1 MKNVNI
7 RKCVQHHLQTGDAN
21 DNLPEIL
28 SPQPEWLSSGKQRTG
43 GYVVRVEWMGVQVL
57 TQSLH
62 GTEGRVGVQALAQS
76 LHGTEVGPGSR
87 CWQGGKDEGKGSSYR
102 HGKW

>member
-1 MKNVNI
+1 
-7 RKCVQHHLQTGDAN
+7 
-21 DNLPEIL
+21 
-28 SPQPEWLSSGKQRTG
+28 
-43 GYVVRVEWMGVQVL
+43 MGVQVL